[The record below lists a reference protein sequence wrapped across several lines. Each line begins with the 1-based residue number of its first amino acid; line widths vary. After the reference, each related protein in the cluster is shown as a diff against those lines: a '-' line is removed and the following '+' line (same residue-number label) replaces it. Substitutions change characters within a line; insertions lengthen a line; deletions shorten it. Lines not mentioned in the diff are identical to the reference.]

1 MVQLEPIANLDRNQQ
16 RRGNDMNNDD
26 IARLAGELA
35 AEMHYGYGI
44 GDGKADLDDGRWVT
58 VKAEPDG
65 DAWHDLFD
73 AECYGMLAR
82 AEGNKHY
89 AGRYGTTRPPGFDG
103 AAVLIR
109 GDGRNLRDDY
119 WWQPLFDVWGVSRA
133 EWHGDPDRRRRE
145 VDNITELLTLGFSQ
159 FTVELHQGCQT
170 CGTDVVADAHSMGG
184 FEANMDHGHVVDVLT
199 DMLAELLHTYP

>member
-1 MVQLEPIANLDRNQQ
+1 VQR
-16 RRGNDMNNDD
+16 
-26 IARLAGELA
+26 
-35 AEMHYGYGI
+35 
-44 GDGKADLDDGRWVT
+44 
-58 VKAEPDG
+58 
-65 DAWHDLFD
+65 
-73 AECYGMLAR
+73 
-82 AEGNKHY
+82 KHY
-89 AGRYGTTRPPGFDG
+89 AGRYGTTRPQQFDG

-109 GDGRNLRDDY
+109 GDGREPGGTTIGGS
-119 WWQPLFDVWGVSRA
+119 PLFDVWGVSRA